1 LCTMAGGFAPS
12 SGVSGALAMTAVT
25 GALTSLPAS
34 RLEESMEILQEELER
49 F

>member
-1 LCTMAGGFAPS
+1 MDGGFAPG
-12 SGVSGALAMTAVT
+12 SGGSEALAMTAVT

-34 RLEESMEILQEELER
+34 RLEESMEILQKDPEG